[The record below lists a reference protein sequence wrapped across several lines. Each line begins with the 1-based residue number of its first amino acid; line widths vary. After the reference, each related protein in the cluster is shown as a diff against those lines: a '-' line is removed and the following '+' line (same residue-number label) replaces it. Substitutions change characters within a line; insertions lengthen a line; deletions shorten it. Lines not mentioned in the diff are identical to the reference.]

1 MMCLTGRMTA
11 LYAFSS
17 GFQPITRNQTN
28 QPIKQTKNPSLFMIR
43 KAPNTYVPFSGA
55 IVVFVCYSYIL
66 FCIV

>member
-28 QPIKQTKNPSLFMIR
+28 QPIKQTKNPKLFRRSTLCPIKTLCIHTSKTVLPR
-43 KAPNTYVPFSGA
+43 EIFS
-55 IVVFVCYSYIL
+55 FQ
-66 FCIV
+66 